1 MEIVYFNYF
10 ENFICRKYPI
20 ADLEIQEKNKM
31 FFFCKLIKLNS
42 FIITLRF
49 SINWDIGHIKGNMEP
64 LRNKKAQCKCPFT
77 KQR

>member
-31 FFFCKLIKLNS
+31 IFFLQ
-42 FIITLRF
+42 
-49 SINWDIGHIKGNMEP
+49 INKIE
-64 LRNKKAQCKCPFT
+64 
-77 KQR
+77 